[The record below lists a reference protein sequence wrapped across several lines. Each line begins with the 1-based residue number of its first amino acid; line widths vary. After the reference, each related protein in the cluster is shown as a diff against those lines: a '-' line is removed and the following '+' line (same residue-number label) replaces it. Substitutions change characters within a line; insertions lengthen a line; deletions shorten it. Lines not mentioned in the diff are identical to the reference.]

1 MPPLAGDRHAGIT
14 VDTFCI
20 LCAVYPGIDVGWQQ
34 FLVVA
39 LIGALFFWLA
49 ILRFR
54 SVAM

>member
-1 MPPLAGDRHAGIT
+1 VTAL
-14 VDTFCI
+14 
-20 LCAVYPGIDVGWQQ
+20 LPGIDVGWQQ